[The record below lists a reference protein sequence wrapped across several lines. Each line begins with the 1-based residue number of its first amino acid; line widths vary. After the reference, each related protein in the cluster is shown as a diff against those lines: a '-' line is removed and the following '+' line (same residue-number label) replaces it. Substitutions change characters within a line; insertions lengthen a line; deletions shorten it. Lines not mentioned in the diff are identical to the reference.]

1 MLERVLDML
10 ACWRGQVG
18 TCSVIAVWGI
28 APLCLMWTIW
38 RERNARCFE
47 DLEKSKDEFKII
59 LVKSLFNW
67 TGAFYI
73 SSFSNFSDFVEFCS
87 SFHL

>member
-1 MLERVLDML
+1 MPERVIELL
-10 ACWRGQVG
+10 NCWQGQVG
-18 TCSVIAVWGI
+18 SHSVLAVWRI

-47 DLEKSKDEFKII
+47 DCKKSKEELKNI

-67 TGAFYI
+67 TRAYNI
-73 SSFSNFSDFVEFCS
+73 S
-87 SFHL
+87 